1 MKKSILATAIVSLY
15 APALFAQDTDST
27 KVDETIVVTANRFE
41 QTQTSALASVSVV
54 EREQIEQLQADSA
67 YDVLK
72 TLPGVEVRGQGTK
85 ASNNSVFLR
94 GSNSN
99 QTLILLDGVRLNT
112 AAGGTYNTLGLIPAF
127 AIERIEVVRG
137 PRAAVYGADAIGG
150 VIAIITKPSNESVHE
165 LTLNGGSNN
174 YHQEGWRSAGDLS
187 DSAQGHIVVS
197 NEGSKG
203 YNITDQDIDQD
214 FGYKSQFATGGVT
227 KQINN
232 DWSAGFN
239 GVWQRYE
246 NQYVGDFGPASTAK
260 LQETESYIIS
270 GKVNYQVD
278 DFNSSLQVNY
288 SAEEQSDGD
297 DITNVPKT
305 YIDSKRTS
313 VLWVNTYTG
322 IDAVTLNGGVDYSY
336 DEANNSGEYFGA
348 PVQDFTENTRNN
360 TGVFVTTAIDL
371 SPVLLEASV
380 RHDENSAYGGNTT
393 WGVGAG
399 WFITNSLQ
407 LTSNYGT
414 AFRAPTFFDLYYAG
428 SGNPNL
434 EPEKSESFEV
444 GLNGYYD
451 LFTWQ
456 LVAYQSDIENLIVAD
471 PTTYVPYNVEE
482 ARIKGIELSIDF
494 DTGPVHHVLV
504 GDWKDPQDRTNNKQ
518 LARRAEQTYKWIVD
532 YTVDALSLSLTS
544 IYTGDRPDYYSY
556 YDSNFQKIDETT
568 TLSSYITVDFAAK
581 YSFTDNLDVKFK
593 AMNLFDESYETSVGW
608 VNFGETP
615 PPFYWVG
622 QERSFYAGLDY
633 RF

>member
-246 NQYVGDFGPASTAK
+246 NQYVGDFGPAGTAK
-260 LQETESYIIS
+260 RQETESYIVS
-270 GKVNYQVD
+270 GNVNYQVE
-278 DFNSSLQVNY
+278 DFNSSLQVNF

-297 DITNVPKT
+297 DVTNAPRSF
-305 YIDSKRTS
+305 IDSKRTS

-336 DEANNSGEYFGA
+336 DEANNSGEIYGT

-371 SPVLLEASV
+371 SPVLVEASV

-393 WGVGAG
+393 WGIGAG
-399 WFITNSLQ
+399 WFITDSIQ

-414 AFRAPTFFDLYYAG
+414 AFRAPTFFDLFYSDAFGG
-428 SGNPNL
+428 SGNPDL

-456 LVAYQSDIENLIVAD
+456 LVAYQNDIENLIVAD
-471 PTTYVPYNVEE
+471 PLTFVPSNVEE
-482 ARIKGIELSIDF
+482 ARIQGIELSIDF

-504 GDWKDPQDRTNNKQ
+504 GDWKDPQDRTNDRQ
-518 LARRAEQTYKWIVD
+518 LDRRAKQNYKWIAG
-532 YTVDALSLSLTS
+532 YNYEALGLSLATN
-544 IYTGDRPDYYSY
+544 YTGERPDAKGTVEL
-556 YDSNFQKIDETT
+556 D
-568 TLSSYITVDFAAK
+568 SYITVDFAGS
-581 YSFTDNLDVKFK
+581 YQVTDNLDVKFK
-593 AMNLFDESYETSVGW
+593 VDNLFDEEYKTSYDSF
-608 VNFGETP
+608 NQ
-615 PPFYWVG
+615 FYWVG
-622 QERSFYAGLDY
+622 AERSYYAGINY